1 MLSEELFNC
10 LVVLICESYFEVL
23 NLCLNLHKSSSH
35 VAFWGGEGGFD
46 KWFMIVLNLLS
57 ISNVVILIF
66 VATRRSNVQILD

>member
-1 MLSEELFNC
+1 MLSQELFNC

-23 NLCLNLHKSSSH
+23 NSCLNLHKSSSH
-35 VAFWGGEGGFD
+35 VAFWGKEDGFD

>member
-1 MLSEELFNC
+1 MLSQELFNC

-35 VAFWGGEGGFD
+35 VAFWGGEDGLD